1 MLKSCLK
8 NIHILNSRT
17 IIVSDEEWFII
28 GMEWYILEWNGIFWN
43 GMIYNRQYDCVNAES
58 REAANQ
64 DFGQIPV
71 HKFQF
76 KVIVWAGIIFE
87 NRRRFG

>member
-1 MLKSCLK
+1 MFEKYPYPY
-8 NIHILNSRT
+8 NSRT
-17 IIVSDEEWFII
+17 IIVSDEEWFDQ
-28 GMEWYILEWNGIFWN
+28 GGQ
-43 GMIYNRQYDCVNAES
+43 YNRQYDCVHAES